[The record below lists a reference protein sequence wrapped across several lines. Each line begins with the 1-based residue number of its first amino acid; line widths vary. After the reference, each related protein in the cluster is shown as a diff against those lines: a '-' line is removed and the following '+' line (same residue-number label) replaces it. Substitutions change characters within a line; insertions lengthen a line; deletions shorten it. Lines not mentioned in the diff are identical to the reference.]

1 LLIEKEDNKMK
12 IQKKISK
19 NGQII
24 LLAICAFFIVV
35 NCIQQQSLFF
45 FLADCRVTNPEVKTL
60 LAIRDEQH
68 KIEKYQND
76 IIRLQNELHQAK
88 ELQFAVPVNITAYN
102 PVPDQTDDTP
112 FITASADYVRDGI
125 VALSYD
131 LERTLELE
139 FGDIVVLET
148 RDGEFLG
155 EFEFQDRMNK
165 RWRNKVDIFMWKV
178 QDAKKFGKVPGRM
191 YVKRRQSV
199 HRVEKDV

>member
-1 LLIEKEDNKMK
+1 MPKHGQLL
-12 IQKKISK
+12 
-19 NGQII
+19 
-24 LLAICAFFIVV
+24 LLVTCTFFIVL
-35 NCIQQQSLFF
+35 NCIQQQGMLS
-45 FLADCRVTNPEVKTL
+45 FLAECRVTNPEVKTL
-60 LAIRDEQH
+60 LAIQEEQQ
-68 KIEKYQND
+68 KIERYQND
-76 IIRLQNELHQAK
+76 IIRLQNELHEAK
-88 ELQFAVPVNITAYN
+88 ELQFAVPVHITAYN
-102 PVPDQTDDTP
+102 PVPGQTDDTP

-125 VALSYD
+125 VALSRD

-178 QDAKKFGKVPGRM
+178 KDARKFGKVPGRM

-199 HRVEKDV
+199 HRIEKDV

>member
-1 LLIEKEDNKMK
+1 MEDNKMK
-12 IQKKISK
+12 LLK
-19 NGQII
+19 NTSRYGQ
-24 LLAICAFFIVV
+24 LLLLITCTFFIVF
-35 NCIQQQSLFF
+35 NCIQQQDMLS
-45 FLADCRVTNPEVKTL
+45 FLADGRVTNPEVKTL
-60 LAIRDEQH
+60 LAMQEEQQ

-88 ELQFAVPVNITAYN
+88 ELQFAVPVHITAYN
-102 PVPDQTDDTP
+102 PVPEQTDDTP

-131 LERTLELE
+131 LESTLELE

-148 RDGEFLG
+148 LDGEFLG

-178 QDAKKFGKVPGRM
+178 KDARKFGKVPGRM

-199 HRVEKDV
+199 HRIGKDV

>member
-1 LLIEKEDNKMK
+1 MKLLKNTSRYGQLLLLIT
-12 IQKKISK
+12 
-19 NGQII
+19 
-24 LLAICAFFIVV
+24 CTFFIVF
-35 NCIQQQSLFF
+35 NCIQQQDMLS
-45 FLADCRVTNPEVKTL
+45 FLTDGRVTNPEVKTL
-60 LAIRDEQH
+60 LAMQDEQQ

-88 ELQFAVPVNITAYN
+88 ELQFAVPVHITAYN
-102 PVPDQTDDTP
+102 PVPEQTDDTP

-131 LERTLELE
+131 LESTLELE

-155 EFEFQDRMNK
+155 EFEFQDRMNT

-178 QDAKKFGKVPGRM
+178 KDARKFGKVPGRM

-199 HRVEKDV
+199 HRIGKDV

>member
-1 LLIEKEDNKMK
+1 MLVKEDNKMK
-12 IQKKISK
+12 TLKRIPKIV
-19 NGQII
+19 QLP
-24 LLAICAFFIVV
+24 LLFTCTLFIVFV
-35 NCIQQQSLFF
+35 CIQQQRLFVY
-45 FLADCRVTNPEVKTL
+45 LTNTCATNTEVKTL
-60 LAIRDEQH
+60 LTIQGEQR
-68 KIEKYQND
+68 KIEKYQNE
-76 IIRLQNELHQAK
+76 IIRLQDELHQAK
-88 ELQFAVPVNITAYN
+88 ELQFAVPVSITAYN

-131 LERTLELE
+131 LEKTLELE

-148 RDGEFLG
+148 INGEFLG

-178 QDAKKFGKVPGRM
+178 QDAKKFGNVSGRM
-191 YVKRRQSV
+191 YIKRRQSV

>member
-1 LLIEKEDNKMK
+1 MKLLKNTSRYGQFLLLIT
-12 IQKKISK
+12 
-19 NGQII
+19 
-24 LLAICAFFIVV
+24 CTFFIVF
-35 NCIQQQSLFF
+35 NCIQQQGMLS

-60 LAIRDEQH
+60 LSIQGEQQ
-68 KIEKYQND
+68 KIERYQND

-88 ELQFAVPVNITAYN
+88 ELQFAVPVHITAYN
-102 PVPDQTDDTP
+102 PVPGQTDDTP

-125 VALSYD
+125 VALSRD
-131 LERTLELE
+131 LETTLELE

-178 QDAKKFGKVPGRM
+178 KDARKFGKVPGRM

-199 HRVEKDV
+199 HRIEKDV

>member
-1 LLIEKEDNKMK
+1 MKTLKKIPKDIHLILLIT
-12 IQKKISK
+12 
-19 NGQII
+19 
-24 LLAICAFFIVV
+24 CTFFIVV
-35 NCIQQQSLFF
+35 NCMQQQGLFF
-45 FLADCRVTNPEVKTL
+45 FLADCRVSNPELKNL
-60 LAIRDEQH
+60 LAMQDAQH
-68 KIEKYQND
+68 KLEKYQNE

-88 ELQFAVPVNITAYN
+88 ELQFAVPVYITAYN

-112 FITASADYVRDGI
+112 FITASDDYVRDGI

-178 QDAKKFGKVPGRM
+178 QDAKKFGKVHGRM

-199 HRVEKDV
+199 HRIEKDI

>member
-1 LLIEKEDNKMK
+1 MKLL
-12 IQKKISK
+12 K
-19 NGQII
+19 NTSRHGQ
-24 LLAICAFFIVV
+24 LLLLVTCTFFIVL
-35 NCIQQQSLFF
+35 NCIQQQGLLS

-60 LAIRDEQH
+60 LAIQGEQQ

-88 ELQFAVPVNITAYN
+88 ELQFAVPVHITAYN
-102 PVPDQTDDTP
+102 PVPGQTDDTP

-125 VALSYD
+125 VALSRD
-131 LERTLELE
+131 LERTLKLD

-148 RDGEFLG
+148 RAGEFLG

-178 QDAKKFGKVPGRM
+178 KDARKFGKVPGRM
-191 YVKRRQSV
+191 YVKRRQSA
-199 HRVEKDV
+199 HRLEKDV